1 MSRELEVMPPP
12 RVVGVRLRVVGA
24 IFRVPVSFGEEL
36 GVYWSFVFVIFSQNK
51 ILREVLAILLKML

>member
-12 RVVGVRLRVVGA
+12 RVVGVRLRVVGV
-24 IFRVPVSFGEEL
+24 IFRVLVSFGEEL

-51 ILREVLAILLKML
+51 ILREVLAILLNML